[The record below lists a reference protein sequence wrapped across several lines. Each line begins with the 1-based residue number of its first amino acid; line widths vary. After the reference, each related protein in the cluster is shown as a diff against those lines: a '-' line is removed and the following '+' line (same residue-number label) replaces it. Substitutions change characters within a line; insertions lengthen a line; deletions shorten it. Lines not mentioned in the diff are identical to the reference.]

1 MAKTIYLDESGCLGW
16 SLDQPYGRGGS
27 SRYFTLAAAVI
38 PDDQEKALSRVI
50 RGLYKKRRR
59 STDNELKSVALSSG
73 ERDHFATQLSGI
85 KQNYPDITFATI
97 TVRKEHVQ
105 EGFRRHPNG
114 LYNYMAKLLLLKL
127 MAQEQA
133 VHFIPDARTI
143 KVELKHSMH
152 DYLRTELAA
161 CGSGA
166 FLQTTPWESKD
177 CLPLQFVDILAGVVW
192 GHHEFK
198 SSPAYKTLSPH
209 VTQKSLF
216 FNPPQP
222 EPIWVDYAPYRW
234 WINPQG

>member
-1 MAKTIYLDESGCLGW
+1 M
-16 SLDQPYGRGGS
+16 
-27 SRYFTLAAAVI
+27 V
-38 PDDQEKALSRVI
+38 
-50 RGLYKKRRR
+50 
-59 STDNELKSVALSSG
+59 
-73 ERDHFATQLSGI
+73 
-85 KQNYPDITFATI
+85 
-97 TVRKEHVQ
+97 
-105 EGFRRHPNG
+105 
-114 LYNYMAKLLLLKL
+114 KLLLLKL
-127 MAQEQA
+127 MAQEEA

-198 SSPAYKTLSPH
+198 SSQAYKTLSPH
-209 VTQKSLF
+209 VMQKSLF

-222 EPIWVDYAPYRW
+222 EPLWVDYAPYRW
-234 WINPQG
+234 WINNQG